1 MRRAPVLNVEPAN
14 DLHRLEGRGPK
25 PSRKDRV
32 RTEIAGKFYD
42 TETALKLAGK
52 GSPSSQQDFMQ
63 TPDGAFFLWLHQVY
77 VDGQKLGPNDL
88 WIDLR
93 TDPKARSRLHC
104 QRQIV
109 PLTSREALEWCIK
122 TQIPETLRGYLLDSL

>member
-1 MRRAPVLNVEPAN
+1 
-14 DLHRLEGRGPK
+14 
-25 PSRKDRV
+25 
-32 RTEIAGKFYD
+32 
-42 TETALKLAGK
+42 
-52 GSPSSQQDFMQ
+52 MQ